1 VAPRWYPSSKICSA
15 CGALSPERLS
25 LAQRRFGCPS
35 CGADIDRD
43 LNAARNLLTVAE
55 SSTDTQNACGEG
67 TSTLD
72 ERLPSSNQ
80 EPAIRRMDG
89 EPENGGTTAV
99 VVVDLVDF
107 VLISED
113 REE

>member
-1 VAPRWYPSSKICSA
+1 
-15 CGALSPERLS
+15 
-25 LAQRRFGCPS
+25 
-35 CGADIDRD
+35 
-43 LNAARNLLTVAE
+43 
-55 SSTDTQNACGEG
+55 
-67 TSTLD
+67 
-72 ERLPSSNQ
+72 
-80 EPAIRRMDG
+80 MDG